1 MVGAAVFRAEAEPL
15 RQPAVLTRTGCNRR
29 ADDGQRCRGLS
40 RGLSAAPFIPAP
52 AISFHAIAGIGVY
65 EYVALKDYIAGLF
78 GGRVDVVSRDDRRPI
93 LS

>member
-1 MVGAAVFRAEAEPL
+1 MSRAEPRPKRCAIY
-15 RQPAVLTRTGCNRR
+15 TR
-29 ADDGQRCRGLS
+29 
-40 RGLSAAPFIPAP
+40 P

>member
-1 MVGAAVFRAEAEPL
+1 MSRAE
-15 RQPAVLTRTGCNRR
+15 
-29 ADDGQRCRGLS
+29 
-40 RGLSAAPFIPAP
+40 LSAAPFIPNP

-93 LS
+93 LGNPAQPLASVACRRDARAGRSESVAGGTLH